1 MVLALY
7 NKVKILRSLL
17 SKRVVIT
24 RRKSQR
30 KALNSLVAKSLKSS
44 EGVKRSV
51 LLLHEE
57 EDLILEL
64 RRRRPI
70 KVFGTENEDESVKH
84 GDEFISFIFSLIIR
98 FLVLREREKERDN
111 VVVLCFWSL
120 VAVLFCY
127 NNCE

>member
-7 NKVKILRSLL
+7 NKVKILKSLL
-17 SKRVVIT
+17 TKRVVIT

-30 KALNSLVAKSLKSS
+30 KALNSLVAKSLRSS
-44 EGVKRSV
+44 EGVTRSV

-70 KVFGTENEDESVKH
+70 KVFG
-84 GDEFISFIFSLIIR
+84 I
-98 FLVLREREKERDN
+98 
-111 VVVLCFWSL
+111 
-120 VAVLFCY
+120 
-127 NNCE
+127 

>member
-7 NKVKILRSLL
+7 NKVKILKSLL
-17 SKRVVIT
+17 TKRVVIT

-30 KALNSLVAKSLKSS
+30 KALNSLVANSLKSS

-98 FLVLREREKERDN
+98 FLVLRERERQRCCFVFLEFGGG
-111 VVVLCFWSL
+111 VVLL
-120 VAVLFCY
+120 Q
-127 NNCE
+127 

>member
-7 NKVKILRSLL
+7 NKVKILKSLL
-17 SKRVVIT
+17 TKRVVIT

-84 GDEFISFIFSLIIR
+84 GDEFISFIFSLIIS
-98 FLVLREREKERDN
+98 FGK
-111 VVVLCFWSL
+111 
-120 VAVLFCY
+120 
-127 NNCE
+127 